1 MSCSESELLTLS
13 DNMHIYKEF
22 KFIENEYFEGVEAVL
37 VYAVNSVAVASG
49 SAMGRIARRFN

>member
-1 MSCSESELLTLS
+1 MSINLYHVLTLS
-13 DNMHIYKEF
+13 DKMIISEEF
-22 KFIENEYFEGVEAVL
+22 KFIEYEYFEGVEAVL